1 MTESDGYQAQWLPHP
16 AVPIRVTFDDQRLYE
31 GVNAYE
37 PWLCRGSFCSV
48 STRAKPGILRITLT
62 APPIDTGQASGRT
75 EITGKYDGAGV
86 MPITHDDKALFNVI
100 EVDFYR

>member
-37 PWLCRGSFCSV
+37 PWLCRGSFCSGV
-48 STRAKPGILRITLT
+48 DARQTRNTPHHLDSSSDRYGTNLR
-62 APPIDTGQASGRT
+62 
-75 EITGKYDGAGV
+75 
-86 MPITHDDKALFNVI
+86 HN
-100 EVDFYR
+100 